1 MQFAVVTGLSGSGK
15 SHAAN
20 ILEDMGFFCIDNMPP
35 MLIPKFVEMFMASG
49 KVEKAA
55 IVVDIRVG
63 DMLVQLMDELQ
74 AIKETGCDYTLLF
87 IDADD
92 RALVKRYKETRR
104 THPIASNKGLLDSIA
119 QERKL
124 LAKLYNEAD
133 YVINTSNFKGNDLS
147 QKIHEIFAKGT
158 DDDKS
163 ITVNVMSFG
172 FKYGM
177 PLDADLVFDVRCFP
191 NPFYIDELK
200 ELTGNDKAVQDY
212 VMSFKETQD
221 FLDKLYD
228 MITFLLPLY
237 TEEGKP
243 TLTIAVGC
251 TGGKHRSV
259 TLANKL
265 AEKLGKTEYSINI
278 IHRDVTKGK

>member
-265 AEKLGKTEYSINI
+265 AEKLGETEYSINI